1 MDEESLPRA
10 SVQVMNLDG
19 YQQKTFVFGLRN
31 PVGMAFFPV
40 TKELYSTVNERDG
53 MANDLVPDYL
63 TSIRQG
69 QFYG

>member
-31 PVGMAFFPV
+31 PVGMDFFPV

-63 TSIRQG
+63 TCIRQE